1 MSLTLAGLDWMT
13 VDEACD
19 LLRVSDDNEDIIDAH
34 AATIPGYVEI
44 TTGYPATCT
53 QGVNC
58 DETVKALCRF
68 LLVRFFNP
76 DGTDAAQMDATIDSL
91 TKAVKALVIASGT
104 SE

>member
-1 MSLTLAGLDWMT
+1 MSLTLDGLEWMT
-13 VDEACD
+13 VDEALD

-68 LLVRFFNP
+68 VLQLWFNP
-76 DGTDAAQMDATIDSL
+76 DGTDADSLKRTIDSL
-91 TKAVKALVIASGT
+91 TASVKALVIAGDL
-104 SE
+104 ED